1 MADNLQ
7 QGVYTMLRRDF
18 LQQSTAALT
27 AAAGGMMSLAFPGD
41 ADAVATGGG
50 IDIGEG
56 VWMLDEGKE
65 KNLMPRIRREILS
78 NPRAV
83 FIIETDV
90 AGSPDE
96 QGFFTD
102 QASEILGWGNRCAS
116 YLFEKGHTKGGA
128 TFIKTNYT
136 WIPPN
141 SYNPVFGGITS
152 SHFAAGFTGKLRD
165 MGNTNVMVGDRGG
178 TNIRNHRQTGIY
190 DVMDAHDINV
200 MMPTYRHFRDYE
212 KNELNWHNVK
222 EPVIWKKIPTY
233 RPLGDKDTIF
243 INMAKLKCHY
253 LTGTTLSIKN
263 LQGAIPTGYG
273 HFCNLWAELDFLI
286 DNVYEIDH
294 GHFTKHWQERTEEE
308 FRKHRAAG
316 FKHWDYEGSF
326 KKYEQDGGWD
336 NYRKI
341 RKDREAVKVFRD
353 EHPYLLRDELWIQ
366 RALDAASS
374 IRPTLNVVEGVV
386 GRDGDG
392 FSIGRDELTNVV
404 LAGMSTF
411 EVDVIG
417 SWIMGHDPRE
427 LWYTR
432 VANERGLAECD
443 PAKIDVY
450 RITANGIE
458 PVRNIE
464 DLPRYRLGCNL
475 HAMLKETGMR
485 KFW

>member
-1 MADNLQ
+1 M
-7 QGVYTMLRRDF
+7 
-18 LQQSTAALT
+18 
-27 AAAGGMMSLAFPGD
+27 
-41 ADAVATGGG
+41 
-50 IDIGEG
+50 
-56 VWMLDEGKE
+56 
-65 KNLMPRIRREILS
+65 
-78 NPRAV
+78 
-83 FIIETDV
+83 
-90 AGSPDE
+90 
-96 QGFFTD
+96 
-102 QASEILGWGNRCAS
+102 
-116 YLFEKGHTKGGA
+116 
-128 TFIKTNYT
+128 
-136 WIPPN
+136 
-141 SYNPVFGGITS
+141 
-152 SHFAAGFTGKLRD
+152 
-165 MGNTNVMVGDRGG
+165 
-178 TNIRNHRQTGIY
+178 
-190 DVMDAHDINV
+190 
-200 MMPTYRHFRDYE
+200 
-212 KNELNWHNVK
+212 
-222 EPVIWKKIPTY
+222 
-233 RPLGDKDTIF
+233 
-243 INMAKLKCHY
+243 
-253 LTGTTLSIKN
+253 
-263 LQGAIPTGYG
+263 
-273 HFCNLWAELDFLI
+273 
-286 DNVYEIDH
+286 YEIDH

-341 RKDREAVKVFRD
+341 RKDREAVKAFMD

-443 PAKIDVY
+443 PARIDVY
-450 RITANGIE
+450 RITVNGIE